1 MSSGR
6 RQIKTKVDSNLVG
19 QLSELQARVSMAGEP
34 SNHDG
39 TQQVAFDD
47 SNGQGGGDSAS
58 GVGTPRRLVE
68 RATWRNVEH
77 RKRVQ
82 RTTLSMPVAVGARA
96 RRLAMALT
104 LLEERDVSL
113 GTALSQALDLLE
125 EKLRAHGAR
134 IPENA
139 VELRTGKRHL

>member
-1 MSSGR
+1 MSKGR
-6 RQIKTKVDSNLVG
+6 RQIKTEVDSKLVG
-19 QLSELQARVSMAGEP
+19 RLSEMQARVSMVGEP
-34 SNHDG
+34 SHDDG
-39 TQQVAFDD
+39 SQQVAHEDG
-47 SNGQGGGDSAS
+47 NGQGGEESVS
-58 GVGTPRRLVE
+58 GVGTPRPLIQ
-68 RATWRNVEH
+68 RATWRGVEP

-82 RTTLSMPVAVGARA
+82 RTTLSMPVVVGARA

-125 EKLRAHGAR
+125 EELRAQGAR